1 MRPGPGA
8 VTIDQGYMIG
18 SPAEIIAQVDG
29 LTKELP
35 VTDLM
40 SWGTPPRMDPADF
53 NPRLERFAREVMPH
67 FR

>member
-1 MRPGPGA
+1 
-8 VTIDQGYMIG
+8 MIG